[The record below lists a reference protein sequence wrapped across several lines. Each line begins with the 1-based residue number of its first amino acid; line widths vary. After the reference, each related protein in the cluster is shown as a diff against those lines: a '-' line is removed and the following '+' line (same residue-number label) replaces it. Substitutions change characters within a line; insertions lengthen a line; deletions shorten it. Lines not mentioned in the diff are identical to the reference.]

1 MGEQVIV
8 LTELTKQYG
17 KFTAVDHIRLSIRKG
32 EIFGLLGPNG
42 AGKSTTILM
51 MLGLTEPTSGIVEIC
66 GINSTT
72 HPIEVKRKIGYL
84 PEDVGFYDDMTGLEN
99 LMYTARLNGIPD
111 KEAKVKALELMK
123 RVGLEDQLKKKTG
136 KYSRGM
142 RQRLGLADVLIK
154 NPEIIILDEPT
165 SGIDP
170 AGVQEFIELIRWLSK
185 EEGLTVLFSSHHLDQ
200 AQKVCDRVGLFSNGK
215 ILALIDMAELK
226 EKKQELSDIY
236 NHYFEEGGEGH
247 EYHPFWVIVHKEI
260 SDHVKSW
267 RFLILIGI
275 IALTCMG
282 SLYTALTNI
291 GAAIKPDDPDSS
303 FLFLKLFTASDGTL
317 PSFVLFINF
326 LGPLLGIAL
335 GFDAVNSE
343 QNKGTLSRMLSQ
355 PIHRDCIIN
364 AKFVAALI
372 VIGIMLFVLGFL
384 VMGFG
389 LIAIGIPPTAEE
401 FWRIVF
407 FLITSI
413 FYVAFWLNLAILFS
427 LRFRQA
433 ATSALASVAV
443 WLFFSVFYTMIVN
456 LVAKGLSPSQMAS
469 PYQII
474 SYQKFILGLMRLAP
488 SELFNEATTTLLMP
502 SVRSIG
508 PLTMEQV
515 QGAIPSPL
523 PLGQSLLV
531 VWPQLTGLI
540 AATVIC
546 FAISYIMFMRR
557 EIRSR

>member
-1 MGEQVIV
+1 M
-8 LTELTKQYG
+8 
-17 KFTAVDHIRLSIRKG
+17 S
-32 EIFGLLGPNG
+32 
-42 AGKSTTILM
+42 
-51 MLGLTEPTSGIVEIC
+51 
-66 GINSTT
+66 
-72 HPIEVKRKIGYL
+72 
-84 PEDVGFYDDMTGLEN
+84 
-99 LMYTARLNGIPD
+99 
-111 KEAKVKALELMK
+111 KV
-123 RVGLEDQLKKKTG
+123 
-136 KYSRGM
+136 
-142 RQRLGLADVLIK
+142 
-154 NPEIIILDEPT
+154 N
-165 SGIDP
+165 
-170 AGVQEFIELIRWLSK
+170 
-185 EEGLTVLFSSHHLDQ
+185 
-200 AQKVCDRVGLFSNGK
+200 
-215 ILALIDMAELK
+215 
-226 EKKQELSDIY
+226 
-236 NHYFEEGGEGH
+236 
-247 EYHPFWVIVHKEI
+247 HPFWVIVHKEI

-364 AKFVAALI
+364 AKFVAAL
-372 VIGIMLFVLGFL
+372 
-384 VMGFG
+384 MGFG

-523 PLGQSLLV
+523 PLGQSLRV

>member
-1 MGEQVIV
+1 M
-8 LTELTKQYG
+8 
-17 KFTAVDHIRLSIRKG
+17 R
-32 EIFGLLGPNG
+32 
-42 AGKSTTILM
+42 
-51 MLGLTEPTSGIVEIC
+51 
-66 GINSTT
+66 
-72 HPIEVKRKIGYL
+72 
-84 PEDVGFYDDMTGLEN
+84 
-99 LMYTARLNGIPD
+99 
-111 KEAKVKALELMK
+111 KEAK
-123 RVGLEDQLKKKTG
+123 
-136 KYSRGM
+136 GM
-142 RQRLGLADVLIK
+142 
-154 NPEIIILDEPT
+154 
-165 SGIDP
+165 
-170 AGVQEFIELIRWLSK
+170 SK
-185 EEGLTVLFSSHHLDQ
+185 V
-200 AQKVCDRVGLFSNGK
+200 N
-215 ILALIDMAELK
+215 
-226 EKKQELSDIY
+226 
-236 NHYFEEGGEGH
+236 
-247 EYHPFWVIVHKEI
+247 HPFWVIVHKEI

-303 FLFLKLFTASDGTL
+303 FLFLKLFTA
-317 PSFVLFINF
+317 SFVLFINF